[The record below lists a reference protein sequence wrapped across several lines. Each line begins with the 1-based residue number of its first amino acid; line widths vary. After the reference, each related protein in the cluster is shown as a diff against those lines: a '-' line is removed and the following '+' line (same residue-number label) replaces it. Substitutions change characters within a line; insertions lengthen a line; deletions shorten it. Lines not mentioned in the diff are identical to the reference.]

1 MQKAFFNKKLVIILI
16 TLIISFLLIA
26 FSISVRNNRNTP
38 SFIQKIG
45 NESASLVNRVVD
57 LPLTAIS
64 NVGTAISDLHNT
76 YEENELLKKKIDSLA
91 ATKIENQTLISDNNQ
106 LNQHLHLNKSL
117 TDYTKVTAYVLA
129 RTPSAWQNQIIISK
143 GTNAG
148 IVKNSAVVSDQ
159 GLVGRVTEVNA
170 TNSKVELV
178 TTKNDAANRFA
189 VQLTNDKGETVNG
202 LITGTSGKFLVMG
215 QITNNAK
222 VKKNTKVVTS
232 GMGGTTPQGI
242 YVGKVVKVSTSGDSS
257 NTKIYIQPAA
267 DMNKLNIV
275 TVAKRTD

>member
-1 MQKAFFNKKLVIILI
+1 M
-16 TLIISFLLIA
+16 
-26 FSISVRNNRNTP
+26 
-38 SFIQKIG
+38 
-45 NESASLVNRVVD
+45 D

-64 NVGTAISDLHNT
+64 NLGTAISDLHNT

-91 ATKIENQTLISDNNQ
+91 ATKIENQTLKSENKQ
-106 LNQHLHLNKSL
+106 LKQQLHLNKSL

>member
-26 FSISVRNNRNTP
+26 FSISIRNNRNTP
-38 SFIQKIG
+38 SLVQKIG

-64 NVGTAISDLHNT
+64 NLGTAISDLHNT

-91 ATKIENQTLISDNNQ
+91 ATKIENQTLKSENKQ
-106 LNQHLHLNKSL
+106 LKQQLHLNKSL

-178 TTKNDAANRFA
+178 TTKNDAPSKNSAKNNPIGKRY
-189 VQLTNDKGETVNG
+189 
-202 LITGTSGKFLVMG
+202 LIFVLATMLHPLV
-215 QITNNAK
+215 
-222 VKKNTKVVTS
+222 
-232 GMGGTTPQGI
+232 
-242 YVGKVVKVSTSGDSS
+242 SS
-257 NTKIYIQPAA
+257 LGNSYDI
-267 DMNKLNIV
+267 
-275 TVAKRTD
+275 

>member
-91 ATKIENQTLISDNNQ
+91 ATKIENQTLKSENKQ
-106 LNQHLHLNKSL
+106 LKQQLHLNKSL

-242 YVGKVVKVSTSGDSS
+242 YVGNVVKVSTSGDSS